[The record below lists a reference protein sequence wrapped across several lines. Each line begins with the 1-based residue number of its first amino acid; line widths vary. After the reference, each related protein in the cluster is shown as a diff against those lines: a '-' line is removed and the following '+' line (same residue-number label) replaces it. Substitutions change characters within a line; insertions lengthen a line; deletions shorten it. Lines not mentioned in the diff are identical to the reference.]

1 MRLIKERFVVDPNHK
16 IGFINNLIGSGLYS
30 GYFPFASGTVASL
43 IACLIFF
50 IPGMNIFILGLIICV
65 VFLVGIV
72 ASSDMMKKFGKDPHE
87 VVIDEFVGMWV
98 TGLFIIF
105 YFDEVT
111 FDVKLIM
118 TAVAFLSFRFFDII
132 KFQPAKYFDEID
144 TPIGIMMDDVISA
157 IYAGIVTFILN
168 GAIIGFFISNGL
180 SN

>member
-1 MRLIKERFVVDPNHK
+1 MRLLKERFVVDPNHK
-16 IGFINNLIGSGLYS
+16 IGFFNNIIGSGLYS

-43 IACLIFF
+43 IACLVFF
-50 IPGMNIFILGLIICV
+50 IPGMNIFLLGLIIFIM
-65 VFLVGIV
+65 FLVGIV

-105 YFDEVT
+105 YFDDVT

-118 TAVAFLSFRFFDII
+118 TAVAFVTFRFFDIV

-157 IYAGIVTFILN
+157 IYAGIVTFIIN
-168 GAIIGFFISNGL
+168 GAITGYIITTGL
-180 SN
+180 SH